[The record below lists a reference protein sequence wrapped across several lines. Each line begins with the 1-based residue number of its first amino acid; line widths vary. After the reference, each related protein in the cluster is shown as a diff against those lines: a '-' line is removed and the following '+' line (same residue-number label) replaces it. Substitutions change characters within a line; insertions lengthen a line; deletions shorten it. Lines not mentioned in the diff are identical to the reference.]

1 MCSLQL
7 KINYINITVFVLNVS
22 FLTDFFS
29 SIFIEYSINVSLHR
43 FSGNLALSMETLKS
57 NLLPTNSD
65 GSSTGGSMP
74 SSISSDKFL
83 YPLSSVGIKFNLSV
97 PH

>member
-1 MCSLQL
+1 M
-7 KINYINITVFVLNVS
+7 
-22 FLTDFFS
+22 
-29 SIFIEYSINVSLHR
+29 HR
-43 FSGNLALSMETLKS
+43 FSGNLALSIETLKS
-57 NLLPTNSD
+57 NLRPTNSD

-83 YPLSSVGIKFNLSV
+83 YPVSSVGIKLTFKV